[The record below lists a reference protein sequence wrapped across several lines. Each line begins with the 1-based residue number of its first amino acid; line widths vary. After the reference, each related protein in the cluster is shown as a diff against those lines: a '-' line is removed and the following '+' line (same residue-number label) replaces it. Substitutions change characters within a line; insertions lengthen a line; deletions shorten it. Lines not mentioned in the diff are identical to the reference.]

1 MKSNRNL
8 VFFFS
13 FSEEYLSLIYSQTQR
28 RISMGYHLIRK
39 SSRQHECL
47 LSVRPD
53 RAHLINSVRANH
65 NILTFLVDTNSAQNS
80 IILIVTV
87 TIHSI
92 AIRTD
97 WASERGYSRIIIF
110 VSIQRL
116 ETDYLAFLYVSSSH
130 LRAFSGDFYCFC
142 LSVVVSTPRTQTMYR
157 RVAWLW
163 LIGPPFASEKFDPNS
178 C

>member
-97 WASERGYSRIIIF
+97 WAIKRGYSRIIIF
-110 VSIQRL
+110 VSIRRL
-116 ETDYLAFLYVSSSH
+116 ETDYLAFFIRILFTLASIFGRFLLLLFIRSCEYPTYPNHVS
-130 LRAFSGDFYCFC
+130 
-142 LSVVVSTPRTQTMYR
+142 
-157 RVAWLW
+157 
-163 LIGPPFASEKFDPNS
+163 
-178 C
+178 